1 MSRELKYGFTTG
13 SCAAAA
19 AKAAAYMIFTQSTVE
34 HIELLTP
41 GNIVYD
47 AELTDIKV
55 EKYQAS
61 CAVVK
66 NGGDDPDVTS
76 GAHIY
81 ATVTVSGE
89 TSYEEISDRIIC
101 GRAAAYNGRSIVV
114 NIDGGQGV
122 GRVTKAGLDQPV
134 GSAAINHVPR
144 EMIESAVID
153 VAKAFDYSG
162 QIDVLISIPEGEE
175 LAKRTMNSK
184 LGIEGGLSILGTSGI
199 VWPMS
204 TQAIVETIKVE
215 ARQRKALGQTI
226 LAVSPGNYGL
236 DYMKQSYGY
245 DLEKSVKCSNF
256 IGDTID
262 IAVELGFEGMLI
274 TGHIGKLVKLAGG
287 MMNTHSREGD
297 CRMELLAAAGLRCG
311 LSAKRAV
318 EILSAVTTEEG
329 IRILDE
335 ENLTKLTMNNLM
347 ESICFYADKR
357 ARGNIRIEFILY
369 SNKYGELAKS
379 DGADDML
386 KLLLRRQ

>member
-1 MSRELKYGFTTG
+1 MSKELKYGFTTG

-47 AELTDIKV
+47 AELTDIRI
-55 EKYQAS
+55 EKYRAS

-81 ATVTVSGE
+81 ATVTVSGDTSDEE
-89 TSYEEISDRIIC
+89 TSDEIIS
-101 GRAAAYNGRSIVV
+101 GRAAAYNGGSIVV

-175 LAKRTMNSK
+175 LTKKTMNSK

-335 ENLTKLTMNNLM
+335 ENLTKQTMKNLM

-357 ARGNIRIEFILY
+357 AQGNIRIEFILY

-386 KLLLRRQ
+386 KLLL

>member
-1 MSRELKYGFTTG
+1 MSKELKYGFTTG

-34 HIELLTP
+34 HIELFTP

-47 AELTDIKV
+47 AELTDIRI
-55 EKYQAS
+55 EKYRAS

-81 ATVTVSGE
+81 ATVTVSGDTSDEE
-89 TSYEEISDRIIC
+89 TSDEIIC
-101 GRAAAYNGRSIVV
+101 GRAAAYNGGSIVV

-175 LAKRTMNSK
+175 LAKKTMNSK

-204 TQAIVETIKVE
+204 TQAIVDTIKVE

-297 CRMELLAAAGLRCG
+297 CRMELLATAGLRCG

-335 ENLTKLTMNNLM
+335 ENLTKQTMKNLM

-357 ARGNIRIEFILY
+357 AQGNIRIEFILY

-386 KLLLRRQ
+386 KLLL